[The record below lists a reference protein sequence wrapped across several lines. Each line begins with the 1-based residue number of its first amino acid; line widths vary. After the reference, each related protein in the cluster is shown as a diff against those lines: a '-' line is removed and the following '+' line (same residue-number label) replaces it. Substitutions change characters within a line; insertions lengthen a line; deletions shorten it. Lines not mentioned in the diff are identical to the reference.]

1 MIRISGPDL
10 DGRVGQARMRGN
22 PRRIAS
28 VPAREKL
35 RTDVM
40 DMTVEARHRFK
51 DFKRHAS
58 GVVVGE

>member
-1 MIRISGPDL
+1 
-10 DGRVGQARMRGN
+10 MRGN

-51 DFKRHAS
+51 DSRGMRVGS
-58 GVVVGE
+58 GG